1 LLFIKLK
8 TATVF
13 MENTKTTCKYCMEEI
28 TAGAKV
34 CPHCKKD
41 LRNWFVR
48 HYIVSILLVIFI
60 GIPVIAGLINGDK
73 PTPTSTTSSES
84 TAVDELHT
92 WRYTETEDAM
102 TSKTTTTATVGAK
115 DELMFDFPYNGGSI
129 AQILLRNKNGR
140 NDVMLIVSKGQFN
153 SSINDNYVKI
163 RFDDTPAK
171 TYSYGRPSDGSS
183 DTIFLNSTAELIAK
197 MKTSKKVIIEAEFF
211 QEGLKQMEFNV
222 SGLKW
227 DF

>member
-1 LLFIKLK
+1 
-8 TATVF
+8 
-13 MENTKTTCKYCMEEI
+13 MENTKTTCKYCKEEI

-60 GIPVIAGLINGDK
+60 GIPVVAGMVSGDK
-73 PTPTSTTSSES
+73 PVPVPATDSSAS
-84 TAVDELHT
+84 TAMDELHT
-92 WRYTETEDAM
+92 WRYSEKEDAM

-129 AQILLRNKNGR
+129 AQILLRNKNGS

-153 SSINDNYVKI
+153 SSIDDNYVKI
-163 RFDDTPAK
+163 RFDDAPAK
-171 TYSYGRPSDGSS
+171 TYSYARPSDGSS
-183 DTIFLNSTAELIAK
+183 DTIFLNSTAEIIAK
-197 MKTSKKVIIEAEFF
+197 LKTSKRVIIEAEFY

-222 SGLKW
+222 EGLKW
-227 DF
+227 NF